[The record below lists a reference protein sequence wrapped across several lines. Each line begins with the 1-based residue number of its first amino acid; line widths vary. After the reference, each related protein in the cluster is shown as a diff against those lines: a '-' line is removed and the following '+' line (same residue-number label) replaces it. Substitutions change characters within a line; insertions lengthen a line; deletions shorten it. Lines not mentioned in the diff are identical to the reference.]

1 MDNVEF
7 KDLKQENYVKN
18 VPVSNNQI
26 KTRALSFKSIKSHW
40 HNFVSNLA
48 LTKKV
53 EKAKEVVNN
62 VVADVDK
69 KAKEFFD
76 RFELKNCFFLSLDDR
91 NLQMALVGAHPIK
104 LKKTMQDG
112 IHSNLPFIKKYLGNK
127 ANENVEASLNNEEPQ
142 INRGD
147 IDSAINGA
155 FENVSTEENKKL
167 DVVNEN
173 LNREEIA
180 DVIDNAF
187 DNKKVEWAPPALE
200 EEQNL
205 EIPDFN
211 LLADGEKPVYDGLN
225 VPNFANGV
233 NTSIEVPQEE
243 VVEEPKVE
251 EVKVEETKEDKVE
264 EVPVE
269 TPVEAPV
276 EEEKEPELEVAS
288 FANNANEEYN
298 SNKEVEVPQEEVVEE
313 PKVEEVPVET
323 PVEVPVEEEK
333 EPELEVASFANKAN
347 EEYNSNKEVEV
358 PQEEVVEE
366 PKVEEVPVETPVE
379 VPVEEEKEP
388 NLEVASFANKAND
401 EYNLNKEVEVP
412 QEEVVE
418 EPKVEEVPVET
429 PVEAPVEEEK
439 EPELEVA
446 SFANNANREYNER
459 MVEETKVQEEK
470 EEEVSVEAPV
480 EEEKEP
486 ELEVATFANNANR
499 EYRERMAKEAE
510 VQDEEPLFTIV
521 NEEEKPE
528 EINDYSFTAEV
539 DKAFS
544 VEKLEELK
552 KSILE
557 TKKNNE
563 EAKNKAQLAAE
574 KKKESASKA
583 EAIKKAKAEKEERLA
598 VMFNKLNDYYEAL
611 KEDTEREER
620 KANEDLDAAKSYD
633 ADIMSDESAIKDY
646 DSQIDEINSLIGSS
660 AENVQVRR

>member
-333 EPELEVASFANKAN
+333 EP
-347 EEYNSNKEVEV
+347 
-358 PQEEVVEE
+358 
-366 PKVEEVPVETPVE
+366 
-379 VPVEEEKEP
+379 

>member
-1 MDNVEF
+1 M
-7 KDLKQENYVKN
+7 
-18 VPVSNNQI
+18 
-26 KTRALSFKSIKSHW
+26 
-40 HNFVSNLA
+40 
-48 LTKKV
+48 
-53 EKAKEVVNN
+53 
-62 VVADVDK
+62 
-69 KAKEFFD
+69 
-76 RFELKNCFFLSLDDR
+76 
-91 NLQMALVGAHPIK
+91 
-104 LKKTMQDG
+104 
-112 IHSNLPFIKKYLGNK
+112 
-127 ANENVEASLNNEEPQ
+127 
-142 INRGD
+142 
-147 IDSAINGA
+147 
-155 FENVSTEENKKL
+155 
-167 DVVNEN
+167 
-173 LNREEIA
+173 
-180 DVIDNAF
+180 
-187 DNKKVEWAPPALE
+187 
-200 EEQNL
+200 
-205 EIPDFN
+205 
-211 LLADGEKPVYDGLN
+211 
-225 VPNFANGV
+225 
-233 NTSIEVPQEE
+233 
-243 VVEEPKVE
+243 
-251 EVKVEETKEDKVE
+251 
-264 EVPVE
+264 
-269 TPVEAPV
+269 
-276 EEEKEPELEVAS
+276 
-288 FANNANEEYN
+288 
-298 SNKEVEVPQEEVVEE
+298 
-313 PKVEEVPVET
+313 
-323 PVEVPVEEEK
+323 
-333 EPELEVASFANKAN
+333 
-347 EEYNSNKEVEV
+347 
-358 PQEEVVEE
+358 
-366 PKVEEVPVETPVE
+366 
-379 VPVEEEKEP
+379 
-388 NLEVASFANKAND
+388 
-401 EYNLNKEVEVP
+401 
-412 QEEVVE
+412 
-418 EPKVEEVPVET
+418 
-429 PVEAPVEEEK
+429 
-439 EPELEVA
+439 A

>member
-276 EEEKEPELEVAS
+276 EEEKEPEL
-288 FANNANEEYN
+288 
-298 SNKEVEVPQEEVVEE
+298 
-313 PKVEEVPVET
+313 
-323 PVEVPVEEEK
+323 
-333 EPELEVASFANKAN
+333 
-347 EEYNSNKEVEV
+347 
-358 PQEEVVEE
+358 
-366 PKVEEVPVETPVE
+366 
-379 VPVEEEKEP
+379 
-388 NLEVASFANKAND
+388 
-401 EYNLNKEVEVP
+401 
-412 QEEVVE
+412 
-418 EPKVEEVPVET
+418 
-429 PVEAPVEEEK
+429 
-439 EPELEVA
+439 
-446 SFANNANREYNER
+446 
-459 MVEETKVQEEK
+459 
-470 EEEVSVEAPV
+470 
-480 EEEKEP
+480 
-486 ELEVATFANNANR
+486 
-499 EYRERMAKEAE
+499 
-510 VQDEEPLFTIV
+510 
-521 NEEEKPE
+521 
-528 EINDYSFTAEV
+528 
-539 DKAFS
+539 
-544 VEKLEELK
+544 
-552 KSILE
+552 
-557 TKKNNE
+557 
-563 EAKNKAQLAAE
+563 
-574 KKKESASKA
+574 
-583 EAIKKAKAEKEERLA
+583 
-598 VMFNKLNDYYEAL
+598 
-611 KEDTEREER
+611 
-620 KANEDLDAAKSYD
+620 
-633 ADIMSDESAIKDY
+633 
-646 DSQIDEINSLIGSS
+646 
-660 AENVQVRR
+660 